1 MLLEGESLALTS
13 SVYLSDDNWSSYQLC
28 STTQHVVYAF
38 GSNYAFKKY
47 KRNKACR
54 YQATLCIKYMYY
66 CIVPSYVLKVICS
79 RKGIFQAWVF
89 PTLKSCSHLFGICI
103 EKTHPVSIRTKA
115 RNYLRD

>member
-1 MLLEGESLALTS
+1 MLLKGESLALTS

-79 RKGIFQAWVF
+79 RKGIF
-89 PTLKSCSHLFGICI
+89 
-103 EKTHPVSIRTKA
+103 
-115 RNYLRD
+115 